1 VAYPGYRDG
10 LLWLADHTSAQRS
23 RVGLVGL
30 ENALGGGNYGTSW
43 YTYNSDL
50 IARFQLTEVHPDDYN
65 LSYDYLV
72 WPMHLI
78 QRGYTI
84 PPVWQTRVV
93 HTITGGAT
101 IYCYILAR
109 NPATIT

>member
-1 VAYPGYRDG
+1 MA
-10 LLWLADHTSAQRS
+10 T
-23 RVGLVGL
+23 
-30 ENALGGGNYGTSW
+30 
-43 YTYNSDL
+43 
-50 IARFQLTEVHPDDYN
+50 RFQLTEVHPDDYN

-84 PPVWQTRVV
+84 PPAWQTRVV
-93 HTITGGAT
+93 HTITGGTT

-109 NPATIT
+109 NPATIR